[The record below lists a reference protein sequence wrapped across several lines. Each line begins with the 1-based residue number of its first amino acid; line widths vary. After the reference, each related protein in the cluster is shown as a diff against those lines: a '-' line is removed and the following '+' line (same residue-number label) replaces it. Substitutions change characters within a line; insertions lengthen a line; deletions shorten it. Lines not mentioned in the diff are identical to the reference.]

1 MNAERFVYEG
11 YDLDARNGRVV
22 CRYSLDRHQF
32 TEEVRFEAPGKAA
45 AWNDAAVDAAARILF
60 LLAGV
65 SYYKTAAPPVV
76 DLGTTATT
84 SGERGFLR
92 TFYVEGL
99 GELAYRNGLDLS
111 GLEIVGPDS
120 AARPPARPALAAGR
134 PLIPFGAGIDSIVTV
149 AHVARRVPGSSLF
162 VVSRWGDRFA
172 AIEDAAAAT
181 GLPVVRADRRIDPAV
196 LRSAELGFLNGH
208 VPVTGI
214 LSAIAVVASVLG
226 GHDAVV
232 MSNERSASV
241 PTLWDGERPVNHQ
254 WSKGAAFETAFRRL
268 LAESFAPAPG
278 YFSFLRARSEL
289 WVAREFAALD
299 RYHPVF
305 RSCNRAFAVD
315 PARRLDHWCGAC
327 DKCCFI
333 DLVLAPYISAA
344 ALSTIFGGRE
354 PLGNPD
360 LAPRFHALLGVG
372 GSPKPFECVG
382 DEEECRAAVVLAAQ
396 RPDRRGTAQLQAFAA
411 DVRAAAPAWDDS
423 AARDAAVQ
431 RLLAAG
437 RPELL
442 TPDKAGATGAGGAEA
457 GATGAGGTGAGGT
470 LGALGLL
477 IPGDPEPRYAG
488 TPSSP

>member
-1 MNAERFVYEG
+1 MRADRFVYEG
-11 YDLDARNGRVV
+11 YDLDARGRRVV
-22 CRYSLDRHQF
+22 CRYSLGQHRF
-32 TEEVRFEAPGKAA
+32 TEEVRFETARHAA
-45 AWNDAAVDAAARILF
+45 AWDDAAVDAAARILF

-65 SYYKTAAPPVV
+65 SYYKTSAPPVV
-76 DLGTTATT
+76 DLGATETTED
-84 SGERGFLR
+84 ERAFLR

-120 AARPPARPALAAGR
+120 AARRPERPALVAGR
-134 PLIPFGAGIDSIVTV
+134 PLVPFGAGIDSIVTV

-162 VVSRWGDRFA
+162 VVSRAGDRFA
-172 AIEDAAAAT
+172 AIEHAAAVT
-181 GLPVVRADRRIDPAV
+181 GLPIVRADRRIDPAV

-214 LSAIAVVASVLG
+214 LSAIAIVAAVLG

-241 PTLWDGERPVNHQ
+241 PTVWDGERPVNHQ
-254 WSKGAAFETAFRRL
+254 WSKGAAFESAFRRL
-268 LAESFAPAPG
+268 LDESLAPAPG

-305 RSCNRAFAVD
+305 RSCNRAFAAD
-315 PARRLDHWCGAC
+315 PARRLDQWCGTC

-333 DLVLAPYISAA
+333 DLVLAPYLSAA
-344 ALSTIFGGRE
+344 ALSTIFAGRE
-354 PLGNPD
+354 PLGSPD
-360 LAPRFHALLGVG
+360 LAPRFQALLGVG
-372 GSPKPFECVG
+372 GKPKPFECVG
-382 DEEECRAAVVLAAQ
+382 DEEECRAAAVLAAE

-411 DVRAAAPAWDDS
+411 EVRTAAPAWSDP
-423 AARDAAVQ
+423 ATRDAAAQ
-431 RLLAAG
+431 RLLEADG
-437 RPELL
+437 PELL
-442 TPDKAGATGAGGAEA
+442 PPTWAGTAEPRNA
-457 GATGAGGTGAGGT
+457 HR
-470 LGALGLL
+470 LPV
-477 IPGDPEPRYAG
+477 PGEPGPRYAG